1 MLPPSNGVK
10 VFSMSNSDSDF
21 RIKEIMEL
29 LMAYARL
36 DFDQKIEL
44 DHQADELTA
53 ISAGVNMLGEEL
65 KVNSISLKEK
75 ERLLKELHHRVKNNM
90 QIIISML
97 RLQTIN
103 ETDPK
108 ILQFVRDSKS
118 RIDSMALVHEMLYS
132 SDGFEFTNLKKYVD
146 FLQRSIF
153 MSYAP
158 PKHDID
164 ADLNINEAL
173 FFNIDKM
180 IPLGLIINE
189 LFSNSLKH
197 AFPEKEGEIVL
208 KAHTNEANLCCLT
221 YSDNGI
227 GLPDG
232 FDVDKAESLG
242 MQLLIMLT
250 DQIDGEITIGPLD
263 EKSEHRKGLHVTI
276 VLSND

>member
-1 MLPPSNGVK
+1 
-10 VFSMSNSDSDF
+10 MSVSDE
-21 RIKEIMEL
+21 RIKAIMEL
-29 LMAYARL
+29 LMSYARL
-36 DFDQKIEL
+36 DFDQKIDL
-44 DHQADELTA
+44 GDKHDELTA

-65 KVNSISLKEK
+65 KVNSISLIEK

-132 SDGFEFTNLKKYVD
+132 SEGFEYTGLKKYVD
-146 FLQRSIF
+146 FLNRSIF

-158 PKHDID
+158 PNHQIEI
-164 ADLNINEAL
+164 AIEINESL
-173 FFNIDKM
+173 CFDIDKM
-180 IPLGLIINE
+180 IPLGLMINE
-189 LFSNSLKH
+189 MISNTLKH
-197 AFPEKEGEIVL
+197 AFPDNEGNISLE
-208 KAHTNEANLCCLT
+208 AHESETHALILT
-221 YSDNGI
+221 YKDDGV

-250 DQIDGEITIGPLD
+250 DQIDGEIIISANNS
-263 EKSEHRKGLHVTI
+263 KSKDRKGIAIELKV
-276 VLSND
+276 

>member
-1 MLPPSNGVK
+1 MPG
-10 VFSMSNSDSDF
+10 SDK

-36 DFDQKIEL
+36 DFGQKIPL
-44 DHQADELTA
+44 DDREDELTA

-132 SDGFEFTNLKKYVD
+132 SEGFEFTGLAKYVD
-146 FLQRSIF
+146 FLYRSIF

-158 PKHDID
+158 PGHEIEV
-164 ADLNINEAL
+164 AIEIEESLAFE
-173 FFNIDKM
+173 IDKM

-189 LFSNSLKH
+189 IISNSLKH
-197 AFPEKEGEIVL
+197 AFPDSKGKIHL
-208 KAHTNEANLCCLT
+208 KAHSTEESPLILEYT
-221 YSDNGI
+221 DDGV

-232 FDVDKAESLG
+232 FDVDEADTLG
-242 MQLLIMLT
+242 MQLLIMLS
-250 DQIDGEITIGPLD
+250 DQIDGEINFSVSNK
-263 EKSEHRKGLHVTI
+263 KSIKKKGIKIDIRLKE
-276 VLSND
+276 